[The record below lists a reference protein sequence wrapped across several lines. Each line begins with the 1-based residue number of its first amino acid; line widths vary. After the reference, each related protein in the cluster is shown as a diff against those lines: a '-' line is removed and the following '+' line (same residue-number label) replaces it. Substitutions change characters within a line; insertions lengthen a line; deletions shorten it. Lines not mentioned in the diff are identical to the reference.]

1 MILYFRTLMTNYL
14 INNKINFLMRTFSKV
29 LFMVLIGSLFLSSC
43 VSSKKYKD
51 LVADKDA
58 MEAKY
63 EKKIAG
69 LSDKLKA
76 GEEKNA
82 KLNQNVKDLEGELSM
97 ANKAKMELKNLSD
110 QKAQELD
117 KIKGEITEAFASIND
132 SDLKVVQKFDKLYI
146 SMPNRVLYKKGV
158 AKLSKDGMKVV
169 DDLAQIFKNNPKM
182 DILVEGHTD
191 SDPVKRTRYMWKD
204 NWGLSSARAV
214 NVVRELVKLGVPS
227 KQLSASGRADAYTT
241 GELLDG
247 KDPMAYDRRIEFIV
261 TPDVHKLYSI
271 SQSIK

>member
-1 MILYFRTLMTNYL
+1 
-14 INNKINFLMRTFSKV
+14 MRTFSKV
-29 LFMVLIGSLFLSSC
+29 VFMVLIGSLFLSSC

-51 LVADKDA
+51 LQADKDA

-63 EKKIAG
+63 EKKVSD
-69 LSDKLKA
+69 LNDKLKA

-82 KLNQNVKDLEGELSM
+82 MLSKNIEDLEGDLSM
-97 ANKAKMELKNLSD
+97 ANKAKMELQNLSD
-110 QKAQELD
+110 QKEKELN
-117 KIKGEITEAFASIND
+117 KIKGEIAAAFSAINN
-132 SDLKVVQKFDKLYI
+132 SDLKVVQKFDKIYV
-146 SMPNRVLYKKGV
+146 SMPNRVLYKSGV
-158 AKLSKDGMKVV
+158 AELSKDGLKVV
-169 DDLAQIFKNNPKM
+169 KELGEIFKNNPKM

-191 SDPVKRTRYMWKD
+191 SEKVRRSRYLWKD

-214 NVVRELVKLGVPS
+214 NVVRELVKMGVPS

-241 GELLDG
+241 GELLEG
-247 KDPMAYDRRIEFIV
+247 KDPNAYDRRIEFII

>member
-1 MILYFRTLMTNYL
+1 
-14 INNKINFLMRTFSKV
+14 MRTFSKV

-58 MEAKY
+58 MQAKY

-69 LSDKLKA
+69 LNDKLKD

-82 KLNQNVKDLEGELSM
+82 KLSQNVKDLEGELSM

-110 QKAQELD
+110 QKEKELA
-117 KIKGEITEAFASIND
+117 KIKGEIAAAFSTIND
-132 SDLKVVQKFDKLYI
+132 SDLKVVQKFDKLYV
-146 SMPNRVLYKKGV
+146 SLPNRVLYKKGV
-158 AKLSKDGMKVV
+158 ADLSKSGKSVV
-169 DDLAQIFKNNPKM
+169 EGLAEIFKNNPKM
-182 DILVEGHTD
+182 DVIVEGHTD
-191 SDPVKRTRYMWKD
+191 SDPVKRTRYLWKD
-204 NWGLSSARAV
+204 NWGLSTARAN
-214 NVVRELVKLGVPS
+214 NVVRELTEMGVPS

-241 GELLDG
+241 GELMDG
-247 KDPMAYDRRIEFIV
+247 KDPNAYDRRIEFII

-271 SQSIK
+271 SQSLK